1 MVAVLGGVG
10 SSAWRYFVDLT
21 CRAYLVARVHA
32 DELEALVAGTADSAL
47 PAFAFPDTLRTL
59 RARLTPHLS
68 DAEACAHMRRLVAD
82 AAGSVRTVLYDGVQ
96 RLQQGIH
103 SQAWL

>member
-10 SSAWRYFVDLT
+10 SCAWRHFVELT
-21 CRAYLVARVHA
+21 CRAFLVARAYA
-32 DELEALVAGTADSAL
+32 DELEALVCGMADSAL
-47 PAFAFPDTLRTL
+47 PAFAFPDTLRAL
-59 RARLTPHLS
+59 RARLVPHLT
-68 DAEACAHMRRLVAD
+68 DAEASAHMRRLIAD